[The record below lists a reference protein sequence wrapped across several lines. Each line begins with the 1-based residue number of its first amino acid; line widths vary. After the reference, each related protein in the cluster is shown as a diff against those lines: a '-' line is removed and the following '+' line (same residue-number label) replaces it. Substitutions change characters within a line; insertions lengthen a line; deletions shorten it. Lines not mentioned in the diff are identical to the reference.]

1 MKNTLPEK
9 DKKEFGELYR
19 HWVVKYICAPD
30 AFDMDLRHSIVQDEL
45 LEWLSLKRKEW
56 VEEAIKEERKR
67 IEKLTDDF
75 VPCDNKKH
83 TIALLKLLN
92 SLHSTP

>member
-9 DKKEFGELYR
+9 IKDELGQLF
-19 HWVVKYICAPD
+19 PD
-30 AFDMDLRHSIVQDEL
+30 RDLRIDS
-45 LEWLSLKRKEW
+45 WLSLKREEW